1 MIEIIKDEWYFTK
14 DEFQFIL
21 IRKYKKRKGVWGK
34 TDEWLDEWIE
44 KPEQVVVFLSL
55 KAMLTAMA
63 HILVK
68 EKSDA
73 VQSKT
78 IHEYI
83 SALEEVEEKLID
95 ATRGY

>member
-44 KPEQVVVFLSL
+44 KQEQVGFFVSL

-68 EKSDA
+68 EKCDA
-73 VQSKT
+73 GQIKT